1 MVRSEQPGRGDPLIP
16 AAMHQRGDDVL
27 EHDPVRDPPAMAAQR
42 VRRVKLRAVVT
53 EQGGELAP
61 DGLQQA

>member
-1 MVRSEQPGRGDPLIP
+1 
-16 AAMHQRGDDVL
+16 MHQCGDDVL

-42 VRRVKLRAVVT
+42 VRRVKLRALIA

-61 DGLQQA
+61 DRLQQA